1 MVKQIITKGEIPIT
15 KNIRVIDEQG
25 NEHEATYPKRAKGLV
40 KNGRARFV
48 DENTICLA
56 CPPDTNLEETK
67 MTNNTEKTVNT
78 TVNTAPTLTAK
89 EIFDQ
94 IVALQH
100 ELGSLSHLTEAVQT
114 IYSTD
119 APQTDY
125 NEDSEGENDDTA
137 VFKAK
142 SVELLSDAF
151 TNREE
156 TYWKMLK
163 LYEKMYDDIT
173 TAKTSKSTKQAIL
186 HVMDCGKDEMD
197 EHSML
202 SAIGAILSSEDAV

>member
-1 MVKQIITKGEIPIT
+1 MYSVVLQLVKQIITKGEIPIT

-114 IYSTD
+114 IYS
-119 APQTDY
+119 
-125 NEDSEGENDDTA
+125 EDSEGENDDTA
-137 VFKAK
+137 ESKAK

-151 TNREE
+151 KSREE

-163 LYEKMYDDIT
+163 LYEKMYDNVA

-197 EHSML
+197 EHAKL
-202 SAIGAILSSEDAV
+202 SAIGAILQSEDAI

>member
-1 MVKQIITKGEIPIT
+1 
-15 KNIRVIDEQG
+15 
-25 NEHEATYPKRAKGLV
+25 
-40 KNGRARFV
+40 
-48 DENTICLA
+48 
-56 CPPDTNLEETK
+56 
-67 MTNNTEKTVNT
+67 MTNTTNTVNNT
-78 TVNTAPTLTAK
+78 TVNTKPTLTAK

-119 APQTDY
+119 APSTSY
-125 NEDSEGENDDTA
+125 SEDSEDENDDTA
-137 VFKAK
+137 IFKAK

-163 LYEKMYDDIT
+163 LYEKMYDDIAT
-173 TAKTSKSTKQAIL
+173 TKTSAATKQAIF

-197 EHSML
+197 DHSKL
-202 SAIGAILSSEDAV
+202 SAIAALLQSEDAV